1 MHRYAGHHNIRNCS
15 EFRSRGSKTVNH
27 NSAILRPVSN
37 LPRVALVTLVAASD
51 QHELPA
57 GELTAQIR
65 RALESSPLTR
75 FWAVD
80 KVTVIDE
87 AVDVENE
94 PLLQGE

>member
-1 MHRYAGHHNIRNCS
+1 MSGYAGHHNIRNCS
-15 EFRSRGSKTVNH
+15 EFRSRGSKAVND
-27 NSAILRPVSN
+27 NNAILAPVSN
-37 LPRVALVTLVAASD
+37 LPRVALVTLVVDPD

-57 GELTAQIR
+57 GELTAEIR
-65 RALESSPLTR
+65 RALESSPLSR

-87 AVDVENE
+87 AVDVEDE

>member
-1 MHRYAGHHNIRNCS
+1 
-15 EFRSRGSKTVNH
+15 
-27 NSAILRPVSN
+27 
-37 LPRVALVTLVAASD
+37 VTLVVDSD

-57 GELTAQIR
+57 GELTAEIR
-65 RALESSPLTR
+65 RALESSPLSR

-87 AVDVENE
+87 AVDVEDE

>member
-1 MHRYAGHHNIRNCS
+1 ML
-15 EFRSRGSKTVNH
+15 T
-27 NSAILRPVSN
+27 PVSN
-37 LPRVALVTLVAASD
+37 LLRVAIVTLVANSD
-51 QHELPA
+51 QHGLPA

-65 RALESSPLTR
+65 RAIESSPLSR

-87 AVDVENE
+87 AVDVESE